1 MPAPGLKIRFHEKPI
16 KRPVFI
22 TDIDSL
28 NYLVTVA
35 KAVVAQPTKS
45 TWHGLSRRLGK
56 PKGRPTM
63 NHKSD
68 FWELFFSVVIPA
80 IVIVIIAA
88 VIMGAPSIDAVVWGR

>member
-1 MPAPGLKIRFHEKPI
+1 
-16 KRPVFI
+16 
-22 TDIDSL
+22 
-28 NYLVTVA
+28 
-35 KAVVAQPTKS
+35 
-45 TWHGLSRRLGK
+45 
-56 PKGRPTM
+56 M